1 MFEQLLKEAEEEG
14 LEVIS
19 WSLQEKTKGLYCDG
33 FIVLNKNIP
42 TTSERACIIAEE
54 LGHHYTTAGNILD
67 QKVISNRKQ
76 EIKAKRW
83 AVKRMIQTKDF
94 IKAFEAGITNKA
106 ELVEFLNITEKFLDI
121 AIDHFRRIHG
131 QYCEINGYIICFD
144 PLWVFKKTDTQ
155 WGYCEAQEAPERI
168 E

>member
-19 WSLQEKTKGLYCDG
+19 WSLQGKTKGLYCDG
-33 FIVLNKNIP
+33 FIVLNKNVP

-83 AVKRMIQTKDF
+83 AVKRLVSLNNI
-94 IKAFEAGITNKA
+94 IKAYEAGCRNLYEAA
-106 ELVEFLNITEKFLDI
+106 EHMGVTEEFLKAAFDTYNTMYGMYKE
-121 AIDHFRRIHG
+121 RG
-131 QYCEINGYIICFD
+131 NYIIYFD
-144 PLWVFKKTDTQ
+144 PPGVYKKL
-155 WGYCEAQEAPERI
+155 
-168 E
+168 